1 MNARGNICT
10 SCIRAGKLVGFR
22 RRVGAR
28 PMRLRDFIR
37 NNPNDIE
44 REWEHFARNLTPFA
58 ARLSVSTLRDHL
70 REILEAMADDMTSPQ
85 TSERQNKSQGRDT
98 YGGTLDR
105 ITTAHA
111 GMRLDSGFQLVHA
124 IAEYRALSRQYP
136 AVMGKTKPSGEEQD
150 LDEVIRFN
158 ETIDQ
163 AVAAITRRFADQS
176 TRYSDRFVGILAHD
190 VRTPLN
196 LINLAAHH
204 LLLDGSLKNAQ
215 VADVSRI
222 SEG

>member
-1 MNARGNICT
+1 M
-10 SCIRAGKLVGFR
+10 
-22 RRVGAR
+22 RVCG
-28 PMRLRDFIR
+28 
-37 NNPNDIE
+37 
-44 REWEHFARNLTPFA
+44 LTPA
-58 ARLSVSTLRDHL
+58 SSLYMRSRNIARFRASILRL
-70 REILEAMADDMTSPQ
+70 WAQ
-85 TSERQNKSQGRDT
+85 
-98 YGGTLDR
+98 
-105 ITTAHA
+105 
-111 GMRLDSGFQLVHA
+111 
-124 IAEYRALSRQYP
+124 
-136 AVMGKTKPSGEEQD
+136 TKPSGEEQD